1 MFSNRTHLQ
10 NALVSVLFVSAPASS
25 RYTSQGANQ
34 GNFSQTDW
42 AFLLTISL
50 IWGSSFLWI
59 AIGLDSFHPASIA
72 LFRVVFGALVLLFVP
87 ASRQPMP
94 RSTWPALLVVAIAGN
109 AAPAIFFPLA
119 QQRVESSVAGMLN
132 SVGPILVLFM
142 SVAMLR
148 KAPERNQIVGLGIGL
163 CGAIT
168 IAAANLAGSD
178 AQPLGLLFV
187 LCAITGYSISNN
199 FLPPL
204 AQAYGGAAVMVRAMI
219 ISSVLL
225 APWGLWGL
233 TRSTFEWRPAL
244 AIVVLGVFCTGI
256 ARSLFATLTGRVGA
270 PRSSLVGYLVPIMA
284 IVLGVLI
291 RDESVGTTELIGTA
305 LILCGAAM
313 ISRGSR

>member
-1 MFSNRTHLQ
+1 
-10 NALVSVLFVSAPASS
+10 
-25 RYTSQGANQ
+25 
-34 GNFSQTDW
+34 
-42 AFLLTISL
+42 
-50 IWGSSFLWI
+50 
-59 AIGLDSFHPASIA
+59 
-72 LFRVVFGALVLLFVP
+72 
-87 ASRQPMP
+87 
-94 RSTWPALLVVAIAGN
+94 
-109 AAPAIFFPLA
+109 
-119 QQRVESSVAGMLN
+119 
-132 SVGPILVLFM
+132 
-142 SVAMLR
+142 
-148 KAPERNQIVGLGIGL
+148 
-163 CGAIT
+163 
-168 IAAANLAGSD
+168 
-178 AQPLGLLFV
+178 